1 MAFADIFLRGLLIVM
16 VMMTLLWVVSVFL
29 KNASIVDLFWGT
41 GFVVLAA
48 YYFWQTAGWETRKLI
63 LLVLVVIWGLR
74 LSIYLSRRN
83 IGRGEDFR
91 YRQFR
96 EKYGVHRYW
105 WVSFFQVFLLQGVL
119 MWLISAPLLGAQY
132 AQYDAAHGKLNVLDG
147 LGVLFWLIGMIF
159 EAGGDF
165 QMARFKANPQ
175 NKGKVLD
182 RGFWKYT
189 RHPNYF
195 GDACVWWGY
204 GLLCLAGGS
213 YWPVSGSLL
222 MTFLIIRVSGVFL
235 LERSLK
241 ETKPLYADYIRRTS
255 AFFPWFPRR

>member
-1 MAFADIFLRGLLIVM
+1 MTFLEIFLPGFLVVM
-16 VMMTLLWVVSVFL
+16 AMMTLLWVVSVVI

-48 YYFWQTAGWETRKLI
+48 YYFWQTMGWETRKLI

-74 LSIYLSRRN
+74 LSIYLSWRN
-83 IGRGEDFR
+83 IGKGEDFR
-91 YRQFR
+91 YQQFR
-96 EKYGVHRYW
+96 EKYGVYRYW

-132 AQYDAAHGKLNVLDG
+132 SNTHPKLNVLDG
-147 LGVLFWLIGMIF
+147 LGMLLWLIGFIF

-165 QMARFKANPQ
+165 QLARFKANPQ

-182 RGFWKYT
+182 TGFWKYT

-204 GLLCLAGGS
+204 GLICLGGGS
-213 YWPVSGSLL
+213 YVPVYGSLL
-222 MTFLIIRVSGVFL
+222 MTALIIRVSGVFL

-241 ETKPLYADYIRRTS
+241 ETKPQYADYISRTS
-255 AFFPWFPRR
+255 TFFPWFPKR